1 VKLTKK
7 TSIHYK
13 GKVVDLTVQ
22 NSHTYN
28 VERISVHNS
37 GAGSLINYILDITD
51 LDPIEWDLPF
61 GRFLSIYRVGLPDV
75 DTDVSDR
82 DKILDVMREQFGNTN
97 VVPISNYNTTKLK
110 SLTKDIS
117 KFYGLPFD
125 EVNIATATVEQDVR
139 KAVTKHG
146 DDKNLFVLTYDE
158 AMLYSKSYREFIEKY
173 PQVGESIKVLF
184 KQNRSLGRHAGGV
197 LLDQVLQP
205 QPRSEY

>member
-1 VKLTKK
+1 MKLTKK

-117 KFYGLPFD
+117 
-125 EVNIATATVEQDVR
+125 I
-139 KAVTKHG
+139 
-146 DDKNLFVLTYDE
+146 
-158 AMLYSKSYREFIEKY
+158 
-173 PQVGESIKVLF
+173 
-184 KQNRSLGRHAGGV
+184 
-197 LLDQVLQP
+197 
-205 QPRSEY
+205 